1 MRYNVSCERVVRGR
15 VVCEHVV
22 CVCVSKCRVRGRIVC
37 DNIVSERIV
46 RRVVCVCES
55 CVRKSCSYV
64 IMLRLCV
71 CVKVLLCVK
80 DVSRIRFVCTCV
92 SENVVC
98 DRGVCDRVVR
108 ACV

>member
-46 RRVVCVCES
+46 RRVVCVCKS
-55 CVRKSCSYV
+55 CVRKSCGYV
-64 IMLRLCV
+64 KMLRLCV
-71 CVKVLLCVK
+71 CESFAVCERCVANK
-80 DVSRIRFVCTCV
+80 IRVHVCV
-92 SENVVC
+92 
-98 DRGVCDRVVR
+98 
-108 ACV
+108 